1 MSVLCLLWL
10 RLVYQCR
17 HHHPNSTMP
26 TQNYQIVG
34 YICFCFTWVNE
45 TNKQLLSQSNEQVQP
60 ELELQSPVQSISESE
75 SLVHSDT
82 KGMSIIS
89 LSNKGNFGPDIFS
102 EQKQLTINL
111 GPHQPKGPSP
121 KDQEGRNKNRGF
133 DEKW

>member
-17 HHHPNSTMP
+17 HHHPNSACASAFHGLMKP
-26 TQNYQIVG
+26 TSNYCLNLTNRFNQNWNYSHQ
-34 YICFCFTWVNE
+34 FNQF
-45 TNKQLLSQSNEQVQP
+45 QSQ
-60 ELELQSPVQSISESE
+60 

-82 KGMSIIS
+82 TGMSIIS

-102 EQKQLTINL
+102 EQKQLIINL

-121 KDQEGRNKNRGF
+121 KDQECRNKNRGF